1 MKKLTISF
9 IRNQVGMLTAI
20 ALTAILMQSGRGTLY
35 DDCTGF
41 TDKMVTTEKVEPTH
55 NDTIPAVKVQE
66 QNKTTGT
73 KLLPAISIGRVPSI
87 IL

>member
-1 MKKLTISF
+1 MKKLTIT
-9 IRNQVGMLTAI
+9 ILRNQVAMLTAI
-20 ALTAILMQSGRGTLY
+20 ALTAILMQSGHGTLN
-35 DDCTGF
+35 DCC
-41 TDKMVTTEKVEPTH
+41 TDFSDKIMTTEKVEVTN
-55 NDTIPAVKVQE
+55 NDTIPSSDNQE